1 MPDVDDTPDTDDKI
15 DVTVSIQYHDD
26 GQVSLTLGPVDVDDV
41 GAMLA
46 SVGTDE
52 FRDGFITALEAA
64 LKKKRLEGLK
74 ESDA

>member
-1 MPDVDDTPDTDDKI
+1 MPDTDDTI

-26 GQVSLTLGPVDVDDV
+26 DQVSLTLGPVDVDDV

-64 LKKKRLEGLK
+64 LKKKRLEGLE